1 MVNTLQNPMNPGF
14 QKYNDYIKYRNI
26 LKSKLKYLEF
36 LDGIGVNDTASL
48 NFYKPKASD
57 VNLVNGNKN
66 NNNNNKNFNTT
77 KLTTIEEDLQY
88 SNFNQSKNKNLFT
101 NNNNENDE
109 LDDLNK
115 LITMK
120 KRHSSITF
128 SQRMLRKADNLT
140 KFNRKNHSEG
150 NKHITNDYL

>member
-1 MVNTLQNPMNPGF
+1 MLNTLHNPINPGF
-14 QKYNDYIKYRNI
+14 QKYNDYLKYRNI
-26 LKSKLKYLEF
+26 IKSKLKYLEL
-36 LDGIGVNDTASL
+36 LDGLGVNDTASL
-48 NFYKPKASD
+48 NSYKPKASD
-57 VNLVNGNKN
+57 VNLIVG
-66 NNNNNKNFNTT
+66 NNKNFNST
-77 KLTTIEEDLQY
+77 KLSTIEEDTQY
-88 SNFNQSKNKNLFT
+88 STFNKNKNF
-101 NNNNENDE
+101 NNNENDE
-109 LDDLNK
+109 IEDLNK

>member
-1 MVNTLQNPMNPGF
+1 MLNTLQNPMNPGF

-26 LKSKLKYLEF
+26 LKSKLKYLDL
-36 LDGIGVNDTASL
+36 LDGIDVNDNASL

-57 VNLVNGNKN
+57 VNLVTG
-66 NNNNNKNFNTT
+66 NNKNSHNT
-77 KLTTIEEDLQY
+77 KLTTIEEDMQY
-88 SNFNQSKNKNLFT
+88 SSFGQNKLKNNIT
-101 NNNNENDE
+101 DNNNEND
-109 LDDLNK
+109 DLENINK

>member
-1 MVNTLQNPMNPGF
+1 MNPSF
-14 QKYNDYIKYRNI
+14 QKYNDYLKFRNI

-36 LDGIGVNDTASL
+36 LDGIGVNDTISL
-48 NFYKPKASD
+48 NAYKPKASD
-57 VNLVNGNKN
+57 VNLISG
-66 NNNNNKNFNTT
+66 NNKNFNT
-77 KLTTIEEDLQY
+77 K
-88 SNFNQSKNKNLFT
+88 LFT
-101 NNNNENDE
+101 IDEEGQNNSSNNNIIKKNYNNFENDE
-109 LDDLNK
+109 TDENDINK
-115 LITMK
+115 LINMK

>member
-1 MVNTLQNPMNPGF
+1 MNPGF

-26 LKSKLKYLEF
+26 IKTKLKCLEF
-36 LDGIGVNDTASL
+36 LDGIGVHDIVSL
-48 NFYKPKASD
+48 NSYKPKASD
-57 VNLVNGNKN
+57 VNLVTG
-66 NNNNNKNFNTT
+66 NNKNFNST
-77 KLTTIEEDLQY
+77 KLTTIEEDMQY
-88 SNFNQSKNKNLFT
+88 PTFSQNKNKNYNT
-101 NNNNENDE
+101 NDNNENDE
-109 LDDLNK
+109 LEDLNN

>member
-1 MVNTLQNPMNPGF
+1 MINTLHNPMNPGF
-14 QKYNDYIKYRNI
+14 QKYNDYIKYRTI
-26 LKSKLKYLEF
+26 LKTKLKHLEF
-36 LDGIGVNDTASL
+36 LDGVGVNDTASL
-48 NFYKPKASD
+48 FSYKPKASD
-57 VNLVNGNKN
+57 VNLVTG
-66 NNNNNKNFNTT
+66 NNKNLYNT
-77 KLTTIEEDLQY
+77 KLTTIDEDMQY
-88 SNFNQSKNKNLFT
+88 SGFDQSKAKNYNT

-109 LDDLNK
+109 LAELNK
-115 LITMK
+115 LINVK